1 MIKIAA
7 RQNRKG
13 ALLLRRF
20 STGNNLTRPHA
31 VLDTDRV
38 VRSALREAGSAC
50 RDRPTGFV
58 ALSIDSKTSVAT
70 DCGRRNP
77 HSV

>member
-20 STGNNLTRPHA
+20 STDNNLTRPHA
-31 VLDTDRV
+31 VLDTHRI
-38 VRSALREAGSAC
+38 VRSPQRDAGSAY
-50 RDRPTGFV
+50 RDRPTGLV

-70 DCGRRNP
+70 DRGRRNP